1 MILAILDSIS
11 LPTFILLLVIFNCR
25 NHYLQF
31 IWCPLTHIPGSV
43 KSDKS
48 DDEYEPKVP
57 NEKLKQ
63 LHCLTLCRPKDQGSE
78 SRSYDCIHE
87 EDFDFAEY
95 DYAMVKLELKY
106 LDLVLTGSGL

>member
-1 MILAILDSIS
+1 M
-11 LPTFILLLVIFNCR
+11 
-25 NHYLQF
+25 
-31 IWCPLTHIPGSV
+31 THIPGSV

-57 NEKLKQ
+57 NEKLKN
-63 LHCLTLCRPKDQGSE
+63 LNCLTLCRPKDQGSE

>member
-1 MILAILDSIS
+1 M
-11 LPTFILLLVIFNCR
+11 
-25 NHYLQF
+25 
-31 IWCPLTHIPGSV
+31 THIPGSV

-48 DDEYEPKVP
+48 DDGEYEPKVP